1 MAVLEHAGDAAQ
13 PHNSVQ
19 VEPVRTKRDLNA
31 FIKLPFRLYAGEEYW
46 VPPIIAD
53 RKRFLDRSKNPF
65 FEHGEAEYFLARRDG
80 AVVGRITAQVDRNL
94 HEFQSNRWGQ
104 FGFFE
109 CEDDQEV
116 ATALVDVAEA
126 WVRERGCDR
135 LVGPFDFTT
144 NDECGVLVEGFERL
158 PVVLMNWTHR
168 YYPRLL
174 EGAGLVKA
182 MDTLMWTLNVVD
194 RDKVH
199 PAIFE
204 MAAKVE
210 TEHGITCRH
219 MRKRDLEV
227 EVGRFLEVYNEA
239 WQRNWG
245 FVPLTESEVR
255 HYAKQ
260 LRPLLDENWA
270 MIAETSDGRVAGA
283 ALSLPDYNQVFRKM
297 NGRLL
302 PIGWLKFLLGK
313 RKIDRVRVFALGV
326 KREFQHT
333 GIAAKFYEM
342 HYDSAARTPQHVG
355 ETGWI
360 LETNTP
366 MNRAMEGMGGEIVCR
381 YRIFERE
388 FPPVGIQPTD
398 D

>member
-1 MAVLEHAGDAAQ
+1 MAVT
-13 PHNSVQ
+13 VT
-19 VEPVRTKRDLNA
+19 PVRGRGDLNA
-31 FIKLPFRLYAGEEYW
+31 FIKLPFRLYRGCEYW

-53 RKRFLDRSKNPF
+53 RRRFLDRSKNPF

-80 AVVGRITAQVDRNL
+80 RVVGRITAQVDRNL
-94 HEFQSNRWGQ
+94 HAFQDNAWGQ

-109 CEDDQEV
+109 SEDDQEV
-116 ATALVDVAEA
+116 AAALLDVAEA

-168 YYPRLL
+168 YYPELL

-194 RDKVH
+194 REKVH

-204 MAAKVE
+204 MAAKVQS
-210 TEHGITCRH
+210 EHHITCRP
-219 MRKRDLEV
+219 MRKHDIEA

-245 FVPLTESEVR
+245 FVPLTAEEVR

-270 MIAETSDGRVAGA
+270 MIAETADGEVAGA
-283 ALSLPDYNQVFRKM
+283 ALSLPDYNQVFRHM

-302 PIGWLKFLLGK
+302 PIGWLRFLLGR

-326 KREFQHT
+326 KRDYQHT

-342 HYDSAARTPQHVG
+342 HYDSAERTAQKVG

-360 LETNTP
+360 LETNKP
-366 MNRAMEGMGGEIVCR
+366 MNRAMEGMGGEVVCR
-381 YRIFERE
+381 YRIFERV
-388 FPPVGIQPTD
+388 F
-398 D
+398 

>member
-1 MAVLEHAGDAAQ
+1 MAVQVDR
-13 PHNSVQ
+13 VQ
-19 VEPVRTKRDLNA
+19 GRKDLDA
-31 FIKLPFRLYAGEEYW
+31 FIKLPFRLYEGCEYW

-80 AVVGRITAQVDRNL
+80 RVVGRITAQIDRHL
-94 HEFQSNRWGQ
+94 HEFQSNSWGQ

-109 CEDDQEV
+109 CEDDQEA
-116 ATALVDVAEA
+116 ATALIDTAEA
-126 WVRERGCDR
+126 WVRAKGCDR

-168 YYPRLL
+168 YYPALL
-174 EGAGLVKA
+174 EGAGLAKA
-182 MDTLMWTLNVVD
+182 MDTLMWTLDVVD

-199 PAIFE
+199 PAIWE

-210 TEHGITCRH
+210 SEHGITCRH
-219 MRKRDLEV
+219 MRKQDIYAEV
-227 EVGRFLEVYNEA
+227 SRFLEVYNEA

-245 FVPLTESEVR
+245 FVPLTEKEVR

-260 LRPLLDENWA
+260 LKPLLDENWA
-270 MIAETSDGRVAGA
+270 MIAETADGRVAGA
-283 ALSLPDYNQVFRKM
+283 ALSLPDYNQVFRHM

-302 PIGWLKFLLGK
+302 PVGWLKFLRG
-313 RKIDRVRVFALGV
+313 RKHIDRVRVFALGV
-326 KREFQHT
+326 KKEFQHT

-342 HYDSAARTPQHVG
+342 HYDSAERTPQKVG

-360 LETNTP
+360 LETNKP
-366 MNRAMEGMGGEIVCR
+366 MNRAMEGMGGEVVCR
-381 YRIFERE
+381 YRIFERVFE
-388 FPPVGIQPTD
+388 ESAH
-398 D
+398 

>member
-1 MAVLEHAGDAAQ
+1 MAVT
-13 PHNSVQ
+13 
-19 VEPVRTKRDLNA
+19 VEPVQGRADLNA

-53 RKRFLDRSKNPF
+53 RKRFLDRAKNPF
-65 FEHGEAEYFLARRDG
+65 FEHGEAEYFLALRDG
-80 AVVGRITAQVDRNL
+80 QVVGRITAQVDRNL

-109 CEDDQEV
+109 AIDDQEV
-116 ATALVDVAEA
+116 ATALVDTAEA

-168 YYPRLL
+168 YYPALL

-182 MDTLMWTLNVVD
+182 MDTLMWTLNVAD
-194 RDKVH
+194 REQVH
-199 PAIFE
+199 PAIWE

-210 TEHGITCRH
+210 SEHGIVCRP
-219 MRKRDLEV
+219 MRKRDLEA

-245 FVPLTESEVR
+245 FVPLTEAEVR

-260 LRPLLDENWA
+260 LRPLLDEHWA
-270 MIAETSDGRVAGA
+270 MIAETPDGRVAGA
-283 ALSLPDYNQVFRKM
+283 ALSLPDYNQVFRHM

-342 HYDSAARTPQHVG
+342 HYASAEATPQSVG

-366 MNRAMEGMGGEIVCR
+366 MNRAMEGMGGEVVCR
-381 YRIFERE
+381 YRIFERV
-388 FPPVGIQPTD
+388 FAQPPASTAVAASEPAAS
-398 D
+398 

>member
-1 MAVLEHAGDAAQ
+1 MTVTVR
-13 PHNSVQ
+13 P
-19 VEPVRTKRDLNA
+19 VETRKELDA
-31 FIKLPFRLYAGEEYW
+31 FIKLPFRLYAGERNW

-53 RKRFLDRSKNPF
+53 RRRFLDRSKNPF
-65 FEHGEAEYFLARRDG
+65 FEHGEAEYYLAWRGDRI
-80 AVVGRITAQVDRNL
+80 VGRITAQVDRNL
-94 HEFQSNRWGQ
+94 HAFQDNNWGQ

-109 CEDDQEV
+109 VEDDQEA
-116 ATALVDVAEA
+116 ATALVDAAEA
-126 WVRERGCDR
+126 WVRTKGCDR

-144 NDECGVLVEGFERL
+144 NDECGVLVEGYDQL

-182 MDTLMWTLNVVD
+182 MDTLMWSLDVVN
-194 RDKVH
+194 REQVH
-199 PAIFE
+199 PAIWE
-204 MAAKVE
+204 MAEKVE
-210 TEHGITCRH
+210 SEHGITCRT
-219 MRKRDLEV
+219 MRKSDLQA

-245 FVPLTESEVR
+245 FVPLTETEVR

-270 MIAETSDGRVAGA
+270 MIAETADGRVAGA
-283 ALSLPDYNQVFRKM
+283 ALTLPDYNQVFRHM

-302 PIGWLKFLLGK
+302 PVGWAKFLYHK
-313 RKIDRVRVFALGV
+313 RKIDRVRAFALGV
-326 KREFQHT
+326 KKEFQHT
-333 GIAAKFYEM
+333 GVAARFYQM
-342 HYDSAARTPQHVG
+342 HYDAAERTPQRAG

-360 LETNTP
+360 LETNKP
-366 MNRAMEGMGGEIVCR
+366 MNRAMEGMGGEVVSR

-388 FPPVGIQPTD
+388 IQPAPAAA
-398 D
+398 

>member
-1 MAVLEHAGDAAQ
+1 MAV
-13 PHNSVQ
+13 Q
-19 VEPVRTKRDLNA
+19 VTPVRDRRELNA
-31 FIKLPFRLYAGEEYW
+31 FIKLPFRLYDGCEYW

-53 RKRFLDRSKNPF
+53 RRRFLDRSRNPF
-65 FEHGEAEYFLARRDG
+65 FEHGEAEYFLARRAG
-80 AVVGRITAQVDRNL
+80 RVVGRITAQIDRNL
-94 HEFQSNRWGQ
+94 HEFQDNRWGQ

-109 CEDDQEV
+109 CEDDQEA
-116 ATALVDVAEA
+116 ATALIDTAEA

-158 PVVLMNWTHR
+158 PVVLMNWTHP
-168 YYPRLL
+168 YYPGLL
-174 EGAGLVKA
+174 EGAGLAKA
-182 MDTLMWTLNVVD
+182 MDTLMWTLDVVD

-210 TEHGITCRH
+210 SEHGIRCRP
-219 MRKRDLEV
+219 MRKNDIEA

-245 FVPLTESEVR
+245 FVPLTETEVR

-270 MIAETSDGRVAGA
+270 MIAETADGEVAGA
-283 ALSLPDYNQVFRKM
+283 ALSLPDYNQVFRHM

-302 PIGWLKFLLGK
+302 PVGWLKFLIG
-313 RKIDRVRVFALGV
+313 RRRIDRVRVFALGV
-326 KREFQHT
+326 KRKYQHT

-342 HYDSAARTPQHVG
+342 HYDAAARTPQKIG

-360 LETNTP
+360 LETNKP
-366 MNRAMEGMGGEIVCR
+366 MNRAMEGMGGKVVCR
-381 YRIFERE
+381 YRIFERVLD
-388 FPPVGIQPTD
+388 PAAAD
-398 D
+398 